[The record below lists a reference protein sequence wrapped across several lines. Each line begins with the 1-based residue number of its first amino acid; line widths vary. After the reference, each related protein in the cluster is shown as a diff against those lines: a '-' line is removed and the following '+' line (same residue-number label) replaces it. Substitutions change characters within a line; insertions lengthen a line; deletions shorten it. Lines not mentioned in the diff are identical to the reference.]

1 MMRRFALVLLALASI
16 VALDWAPGIPP
27 FPVPVASAQPP
38 FSFGL
43 YSQGVVQYNTASISA
58 TNTTNE
64 VLLWQSLIPGALMAT
79 SANSNWSPSSVATPP
94 PLHLHLEGTVN
105 TNAPSGAVG
114 NVNVGVNYGGGVTG
128 VATMALLNAV
138 ALTNAL
144 SNAQVHI
151 DICLAPIATASQSAG
166 VQGSV
171 AAMFM
176 TGRMAVQTS
185 STAETIYA
193 ASVIG
198 TTGGGF
204 LASTEQLNVLWKWA
218 SATNTNA
225 LNIYQGVLSYGC
237 KL

>member
-1 MMRRFALVLLALASI
+1 MMRRFGLALLALALAVS
-16 VALDWAPGIPP
+16 VDWAPGIPP
-27 FPVPVASAQPP
+27 HPIPVASAQPP

-43 YSQGVVQYNTASISA
+43 YSQGIAQYTTASVA
-58 TNTTNE
+58 VTNSTLDTSI
-64 VLLWQSLIPGALMAT
+64 WQSLIPGALMAT
-79 SANSNWSPSSVATPP
+79 SANSNWASGVATPP
-94 PLHLHLEGTVN
+94 PLHLHLEGTLN

-114 NVNVGVNYGGGVTG
+114 AVNVGVNYGGGVTG
-128 VATMALLNAV
+128 VATIALLNAV
-138 ALTNAL
+138 SLTNNLA
-144 SNAQVHI
+144 NAPVHI
-151 DICLAPIATASQSAG
+151 DVCFAPISTASQSAG

-171 AAMFM
+171 AAMFL

-204 LASTEQLNVLWKWA
+204 LASTEQLNVLWRWA